1 MKLRIVTPEK
11 LVFEEDIDQVTLP
24 TREGEITVLPHHI
37 PLVSIVEPG
46 EIFIKKGGQDIP
58 LAVSGGMLQV
68 RPDEIIL
75 LADSAERVEEIIEE
89 RAEQARQRAVTL
101 LEEKRHDATEYA
113 QLAAKIEKETA
124 RLKVVRKHRNRH
136 AYSIQSQSEK

>member
-1 MKLRIVTPEK
+1 MKLRIITPEK
-11 LVFEEDIDQVTLP
+11 LVFEDDIDQVTLP
-24 TREGEITVLPHHI
+24 TKEGEITVLPHHI
-37 PLVSIVEPG
+37 PLVSIIQPG
-46 EIFIKKGGQDIP
+46 EILIKKKNQDIS

-75 LADSAERVEEIIEE
+75 LADSAERVEEISEE

-101 LEEKRHDATEYA
+101 LEEKRHDVTEYA

-124 RLKVVRKHRNRH
+124 RIKIARKHRTHRDR
-136 AYSIQSQSEK
+136 SVS

>member
-1 MKLRIVTPEK
+1 MKLRIITPER

-24 TREGEITVLPHHI
+24 TQEGEITVLPHHI
-37 PLVSIVEPG
+37 PLVSIIQPG
-46 EIFIKKGGQDIP
+46 EIFIKKGKQDIP

-68 RPDEIIL
+68 RPDEIIV

-89 RAEQARQRAVTL
+89 RAEQARVRAL
-101 LEEKRHDATEYA
+101 AMFEEKRHDSTQYA

-124 RLKVVRKHRNRH
+124 RLRVARKHRKQH
-136 AYSIQSQSEK
+136 IYPTQSQSEK

>member
-1 MKLRIVTPEK
+1 MKLRIITPER

-24 TREGEITVLPHHI
+24 TQEGEITVLPHHI
-37 PLVSIVEPG
+37 PLVSIIQPG
-46 EIFIKKGGQDIP
+46 EIFIKKGKQDIP

-68 RPDEIIL
+68 RPDEIIV

-89 RAEQARQRAVTL
+89 RAEQARVRAL
-101 LEEKRHDATEYA
+101 AMLEEKRHDSTQYA

-124 RLKVVRKHRNRH
+124 RLRVARKHRKQH
-136 AYSIQSQSEK
+136 IYPTQSQSEK